1 MEKKTIGGFISAL
14 RKANGMT
21 QKDLAERLNVSDKS
35 VSRWECDE
43 GAPDL
48 SLIPVIAEIF
58 GLTCDEL
65 LRGERKS
72 PEQRAEPAAE
82 TEPSPKAEKQ
92 LQRML
97 KSAMAQYKNRT
108 YIAMGI
114 SVVGLLA
121 ALICNLVFLRASLG
135 FLLGAIF
142 FAASIICQ
150 IVFLNRAMFSVDDD
164 EFQNLPELNGFKRNA
179 IRLTEIS
186 VGLTVLFVGFT
197 FPLVLIDAYLGLGAD
212 SMLLFGA
219 IGMATFL
226 AIYAVVLWFVN
237 ARLLKNRVFLLGEKE
252 AQVYHYNHKLQKIL
266 AIILVALIVVTALVQ
281 EITTSIWGPFSI
293 MKGTTFDDYD
303 SFVAFMEQDIPY
315 GGHFYSDSHA
325 RPEDTMTAPLPE
337 EDTIY
342 YDQYSNVI
350 DEFEYR
356 HETLEDKD
364 GNILCE
370 YIRRNES
377 VCYIQYGDGTDMLPI
392 TVSTYSNLAEAEQ
405 IVAVRNV
412 LFGFVYG
419 IEVVGVILAYVLK
432 RQKTGVTNNK

>member
-58 GLTCDEL
+58 GVTCDEL

-72 PEQRAEPAAE
+72 PEQRADPMAE
-82 TEPSPKAEKQ
+82 SEPSPKAEKQ

-114 SVVGLLA
+114 SVGGLLT

-142 FAASIICQ
+142 FAASIVCQ
-150 IVFLNRAMFSVDDD
+150 IVFLNRAMFSVDED

-197 FPLVLIDAYLGLGAD
+197 FPLVLVDAYLGITSVG
-212 SMLLFGA
+212 MLLYGS
-219 IGMATFL
+219 IGMAAFL
-226 AIYAVVLWFVN
+226 VLYAVILWFVN
-237 ARLLKNRVFLLGEKE
+237 AQLLKKSVYSLSEKE
-252 AQVYHYNHKLQKIL
+252 SQVYRYNHKLQKNL
-266 AIILVALIVVTALVQ
+266 AIALVTLIVVTAIIQSVA
-281 EITTSIWGPFSI
+281 TSIWGPYSI
-293 MKGTTFDDYD
+293 MKGIEFTDYD
-303 SFVAFMEQDIPY
+303 SFISYMEQDIPY
-315 GGHFYSDSHA
+315 EERYYSSSYT
-325 RPEDTMTAPLPE
+325 RPEETVSVPARDSDKTW
-337 EDTIY
+337 
-342 YDQYSNVI
+342 YDQDGNEISEEEARRRTI
-350 DEFEYR
+350 
-356 HETLEDKD
+356 EDKD
-364 GNILCE
+364 GNVLCE
-370 YIRRNES
+370 YIERNEM
-377 VCYIQYGDGTDMLPI
+377 VCSIRYSSSADRLPI
-392 TVSTYSNLAEAEQ
+392 TVSTYDDLEEARQ
-405 IVAVRNV
+405 NVAVRNV
-412 LFGFVYG
+412 IFGG
-419 IEVVGVILAYVLK
+419 IYFAWSACVLLLYIKK
-432 RQKTGVTNNK
+432 RKI

>member
-35 VSRWECDE
+35 VSRWENDE

-58 GLTCDEL
+58 GVTCDEL

-72 PEQRAEPAAE
+72 PEQRAEPVTD

-114 SVVGLLA
+114 SVGGLLT

-142 FAASIICQ
+142 FAASIVCQ
-150 IVFLNRAMFSVDDD
+150 IVFLNRAMFSVEEE
-164 EFQNLPELNGFKRNA
+164 EFQNLPELNGFKRNTVK
-179 IRLTEIS
+179 LTEIS
-186 VGLTVLFVGFT
+186 VGLTVLLIGFT
-197 FPLVLIDAYLGLGAD
+197 FPLVLVDAYLGLTAVG
-212 SMLLFGA
+212 MLIYGL
-219 IGMATFL
+219 IGMAISMIL
-226 AIYAVVLWFVN
+226 YAVILWFVN
-237 ARLLKNRVFLLGEKE
+237 AQLLKKGVYSLSEKE
-252 AQVYHYNHKLQKIL
+252 SQVYRYNHKLQKNL
-266 AIILVALIVVTALVQ
+266 AIALVTLIVVTAIIQSVA
-281 EITTSIWGPFSI
+281 TSIWGPYSI
-293 MKGTTFDDYD
+293 MKGTTFEDYN
-303 SFVAFMEQDIPY
+303 SFVEFMEQDIPY
-315 GGHFYSDSHA
+315 DGHFYSDIHV
-325 RPEDTMTAPLPE
+325 RPEDTMTVPAPE
-337 EDTIY
+337 EDTVY
-342 YDQYSNVI
+342 YDQYGNVI
-350 DEFEYR
+350 DEYDYL

-364 GNILCE
+364 GNVLCE
-370 YIRRNES
+370 YFRRNES

-392 TVSTYSNLAEAEQ
+392 TVSTYDDLDQARQ
-405 IVAVRNV
+405 TVAIRNV
-412 LFGFVYG
+412 FFGIVYCV
-419 IEVVGVILAYVLK
+419 EAAGVLLTYILK
-432 RQKTGVTNNK
+432 RKK

>member
-35 VSRWECDE
+35 VSRWENDE

-58 GLTCDEL
+58 GVTCDEL

-72 PEQRAEPAAE
+72 PEQRAEPMAE
-82 TEPSPKAEKQ
+82 SEPSPKAEKQ

-114 SVVGLLA
+114 SVGGLIA

-135 FLLGAIF
+135 FLLGAVF
-142 FAASIICQ
+142 FAASIVCQ
-150 IVFLNRAMFSVDDD
+150 IIFLNRAMFSVDEE

-212 SMLLFGA
+212 SMLLFGL
-219 IGMATFL
+219 IGMAAFL
-226 AIYAVVLWFVN
+226 VIYAVVLWFVN
-237 ARLLKNRVFLLGEKE
+237 ARLIRNGVYVLSDKE
-252 AQVYHYNHKLQKIL
+252 AQAYQYNHKLQKIL
-266 AIILVALIVVTALVQ
+266 AIILVAVVVVTAISH
-281 EITTSIWGPFSI
+281 EICTSVFWFTEE
-293 MKGTTFDDYD
+293 TTFDNYD
-303 SFVAFMEQDIPY
+303 SFVKFMEMDIPAY
-315 GGHFYSDSHA
+315 RYDGHTVSEVVKD
-325 RPEDTMTAPLPE
+325 ET
-337 EDTIY
+337 TIY
-342 YDQYSNVI
+342 RDVYGNEISE
-350 DEFEYR
+350 DEFR
-356 HETLEDKD
+356 HNTLFNNDRK
-364 GNILCE
+364 ILCE
-370 YIRRNES
+370 YIHRNGLVARIEFDS
-377 VCYIQYGDGTDMLPI
+377 DADMLPI
-392 TVSTYSNLAEAEQ
+392 TVYYYQYPTDSELIERDVVFGAIYCLES
-405 IVAVRNV
+405 IGV
-412 LFGFVYG
+412 LLVYL
-419 IEVVGVILAYVLK
+419 IK
-432 RQKTGVTNNK
+432 RKK